1 MTPQE
6 QRIAQLE
13 RMVVELTARLNA
25 LGSSSSIPFP
35 VEKALRNRLGIN
47 YPVWKIEYDYA
58 GAAVSNTQAVNEG
71 GMATYNVLKAPDGY
85 LFITLP
91 AEDQDITTLGIPFF
105 NQ

>member
-1 MTPQE
+1 MTPE
-6 QRIAQLE
+6 ARIAQLE
-13 RMVVELTARLNA
+13 RTVAELTTKMNA

-35 VEKALRNRLGIN
+35 IEKAFRNRLGIN

-58 GAAVSNTQAVNEG
+58 GAAVNNTQAVNEG
-71 GMATYNVLKAPDGY
+71 GMASYNVLKSPDGY

-91 AEDQDITTLGIPFF
+91 AEDQDIVKLGFPFF

>member
-1 MTPQE
+1 MNPE

-13 RMVVELTARLNA
+13 RTVAA
-25 LGSSSSIPFP
+25 LAQQLKQLSNNTTIPFD
-35 VEKALRNRLGIN
+35 VEKAFRNRLGIN

-58 GAAVSNTQAVNEG
+58 GAAVSNNKSVNEAG
-71 GMATYNVLKAPDGY
+71 TSSYSVLNVPDGY

-91 AEDQDITTLGIPFF
+91 VEDQDITTLGIPFY